1 MSSQS
6 AKPARSWL
14 IGTSAACDIKLSQS
28 TVSGQHCRL
37 TETDGGFLIEDLG
50 SRNGTFVG
58 NHRLDPRTPLR
69 VSPLQTI
76 LLADGVPVPWPDDI
90 QSSSSGSAP
99 SATPAARTIQIGR
112 APDCDVCLDYPMI
125 SAHHARISEQ
135 HGTYFIED
143 LNSRN
148 GTSLN
153 RVQNRI
159 THSPLQTTDDIFL
172 GSYKVSASWILQKR
186 KAVVGEAA
194 FATVLFQ
201 SQAMTIGRD
210 PACEQPVSHPTIS
223 WHHARLTRN
232 SAGTVLEDL
241 GSLNGTFLNG
251 VRISSKTQVQP
262 GQEIGIGSIRF
273 QLLPDGNLARRDY
286 AGNVSIEAQDVTVL
300 APDGRPLLEP
310 ISLVAY
316 PSELIAMMGPAGAG
330 KTTLLKALNGYSRP
344 ASGSVLFNGLNLYR
358 HYDRFSQQLAYVP
371 QDDIVHPQLTVREA
385 LYFSARLRTDLTD
398 DEIETR
404 IDKLLRE
411 LNLSDKKNTVIGS
424 PENKVLSGGQ
434 RKRVNIA
441 MELITDTPVLFLDEP
456 TSGLSSYDAEGVVH
470 LLKELSRQGKTII
483 ATIHQPSLH
492 VFREFDNLIML
503 TRDSGGCGTLAFFGP
518 AYPDSIDFLHPRTP
532 EQTQSS
538 PAEPGPEL
546 LLTGLAKS
554 TASDWSRRFRESR
567 YRKQFVEDRARQSAS
582 TIQAP
587 VKEASRRFNF
597 TQWIT
602 LLRRNTIVKLR
613 NRAQMAILGLQSP
626 LIAALIVLVY
636 GKVAATASTFQQ
648 FQDMAANIIG
658 IHILMVVAAIW
669 FGCNNATR
677 DIVGEWTIF
686 YRERMV
692 NLKLPSYVFSKF
704 ILLLALSVLQ
714 CAVMLGIVYFLSGL
728 KADFFRIGAVLVLA
742 SAVGTTLG
750 LAISARSSSTE
761 SAIALLP
768 IVLLPVIV
776 LGGGLKQ
783 IYRMPTAMQWLST
796 VIPSRWAFEYDLVN
810 EASHRNACLEVPGPC
825 ASPTSPV
832 HAGHGTAAS
841 SREPGNATFPT
852 GASSHEAAATNSPM
866 VSSSNA
872 ALQHAAQPLLY
883 SVDSAD
889 FQVPTTVQNGD
900 RVKPDP
906 SHSRRLNFLH
916 TLGIL
921 GSMLVVL
928 LSSVFIFLR
937 SRVPH

>member
-1 MSSQS
+1 MSSQP
-6 AKPARSWL
+6 AKPVRSWL
-14 IGTSAACDIKLSQS
+14 IGTSPACDLRLSQP

-37 TETDGGFLIEDLG
+37 TETDAGFLLEDLG
-50 SRNGTFVG
+50 SRNGTYVE
-58 NHRLDPRTPLR
+58 NRLLAPHTPLKI
-69 VSPLQTI
+69 SPLQHV
-76 LLADGVPVPWPDDI
+76 LLADNVPMPWPADI
-90 QSSSSGSAP
+90 KSSASA
-99 SATPAARTIQIGR
+99 APAPRTINIGR
-112 APDCDVCLDYPMI
+112 APDCDVCLDYPMV
-125 SAHHARISEQ
+125 SAHHARITE
-135 HGTYFIED
+135 HNGAYFIED

-153 RVQNRI
+153 RIHNRVQR
-159 THSPLQTTDDIFL
+159 SPLHPSDDIFL

-186 KAVVGEAA
+186 KAVLGEAA

-201 SQAMTIGRD
+201 AHSMTIGRD
-210 PACEQPVSHPTIS
+210 PACEQPVSHPAIS
-223 WHHARLTRN
+223 WHHSRLTRTP
-232 SAGTVLEDL
+232 AGTFIEDL

-251 VRISSKTQVQP
+251 VRISSKTQVSP

-273 QLLPDGNLARRDY
+273 QVLPDGNLARRDY

-310 ISLVAY
+310 VSLVAY

-344 ASGSVLFNGLNLYR
+344 ASGQVLFNGINLYR
-358 HYDRFSQQLAYVP
+358 HYDRFCQQLAYVP

-404 IDKLLRE
+404 IDTLLRD
-411 LNLSDKKNTVIGS
+411 LNLLDKKNTIIGS

-456 TSGLSSYDAEGVVH
+456 TSGLSSYDAEGVIH
-470 LLKELSRQGKTII
+470 LLKQLSQQGKTII

-503 TRDSGGCGTLAFFGP
+503 ARDSGGCGTLAFFGP
-518 AYPDSIDFLHPRTP
+518 AYPDSIEFLHPKSS
-532 EQTQSS
+532 EETQPN
-538 PAEPGPEL
+538 PADEPGPEL
-546 LLTGLAKS
+546 LLAGLAKCP
-554 TASDWSRRFRESR
+554 AAEWSRRFRESR
-567 YRKQFVEDRARQSAS
+567 YRKEFVEARSRQSAS
-582 TIQAP
+582 AIQAP
-587 VKEASRRFNF
+587 VQEASRRFSF
-597 TQWIT
+597 TQWLT
-602 LLRRNTIVKLR
+602 LLRRNAIVKVR
-613 NRAQMAILGLQSP
+613 NRAQLAILGLQSP

-636 GKVAATASTFQQ
+636 GQVAASAATFRQ
-648 FQDMAANIIG
+648 FQEMAANIIG

-704 ILLLALSVLQ
+704 LLLLALSILQ
-714 CAVMLGIVYFLSGL
+714 CAVMLGIVYLFSGL
-728 KADFFRIGAVLVLA
+728 KADFLQIGAVLVLA
-742 SAVGTTLG
+742 SAVGTSLG
-750 LAISARSSSTE
+750 LAISAGSSSTE

-783 IYRMPTAMQWLST
+783 IYLMPVPMQWVST
-796 VIPSRWAFEYDLVN
+796 VIPSRWAFEYNLVN
-810 EASHRNACLEVPGPC
+810 EASHRNSCIELPGPC
-825 ASPTSPV
+825 QPEAAAHTPAHPGRAE
-832 HAGHGTAAS
+832 HANSAP
-841 SREPGNATFPT
+841 SREPGGTILPP
-852 GASSHEAAATNSPM
+852 GSSRAPSSPSTAAQ
-866 VSSSNA
+866 
-872 ALQHAAQPLLY
+872 QHADQSRLY
-883 SVDSAD
+883 SVDAAD
-889 FQVPTTVQNGD
+889 FQVPVTLQNAV
-900 RVKPDP
+900 RAKPDP
-906 SHSRRLNFLH
+906 AHSRRLDFLH
-916 TLGIL
+916 TLGVL
-921 GSMLVVL
+921 AAMLFVFL
-928 LSSVFIFLR
+928 ASVFLFLR

>member
-1 MSSQS
+1 MSSQP
-6 AKPARSWL
+6 ARPARSWL
-14 IGTSAACDIKLSQS
+14 IGTSAACDIRLSES

-37 TETDGGFLIEDLG
+37 TESGGGFLLEDLG
-50 SRNGTFVG
+50 SRNGTFID
-58 NHRLDPRTPLR
+58 NRRIEPR
-69 VSPLQTI
+69 SPIKISALQCV
-76 LLADGVPVPWPDDI
+76 LLAADVPMPWPDGI
-90 QSSSSGSAP
+90 KAPASTASA
-99 SATPAARTIQIGR
+99 SARTITIGR
-112 APDCDVCLDYPMI
+112 APDCDVCLDYPMV
-125 SAHHARISEQ
+125 SAHHARITEEN
-135 HGTYFIED
+135 GAYFIED

-148 GTSLN
+148 GMSLN
-153 RVQNRI
+153 RIQNRI
-159 THSPLQTTDDIFL
+159 QRAPLERSDDIFL

-201 SQAMTIGRD
+201 AQSVTIGRD
-210 PACEQPVSHPTIS
+210 PACEIPVSHPTIS
-223 WHHARLTRN
+223 WHHARLTRTP
-232 SAGTVLEDL
+232 AGTFLEDL
-241 GSLNGTFLNG
+241 SSLNGTFFNG
-251 VRISSKTQVQP
+251 GRISSKTQVQP

-273 QLLPDGNLARRDY
+273 QVLSDGNLARRDY

-344 ASGSVLFNGLNLYR
+344 ASGQVLFNGLNLYR

-411 LNLSDKKNTVIGS
+411 LNLSDKKDTIIGS

-456 TSGLSSYDAEGVVH
+456 TSGLSSYDAEGVIH
-470 LLKELSRQGKTII
+470 LLKQLSGQGKTII

-503 TRDSGGCGTLAFFGP
+503 ARDSGGCGTLAFFGP
-518 AYPDSIDFLHPRTP
+518 AYPDSIDFLHPRSP
-532 EQTQSS
+532 EVTQSD
-538 PAEPGPEL
+538 PGAEPGPEL

-554 TASDWSRRFRESR
+554 PATEWSRRFRESR
-567 YRKQFVEDRARQSAS
+567 YRKEFVEDRARQSAS
-582 TIQAP
+582 TIQPA
-587 VKEASRRFNF
+587 VKPAGRRINF
-597 TQWIT
+597 AQWVT
-602 LLRRNTIVKLR
+602 LLRRNAIVKVR

-636 GKVAATASTFQQ
+636 GKVASTAATFQQ
-648 FQDMAANIIG
+648 FQDMAANVIG

-704 ILLLALSVLQ
+704 LLLLLLSVLQ
-714 CAVMLGIVYFLSGL
+714 CAVMLGIVYFLSDL
-728 KADFFRIGAVLVLA
+728 KADLLPIATVLILA
-742 SAVGTTLG
+742 SAVGTSLG
-750 LAISARSSSTE
+750 LAISARSSSTK
-761 SAIALLP
+761 P
-768 IVLLPVIV
+768 
-776 LGGGLKQ
+776 
-783 IYRMPTAMQWLST
+783 
-796 VIPSRWAFEYDLVN
+796 
-810 EASHRNACLEVPGPC
+810 
-825 ASPTSPV
+825 
-832 HAGHGTAAS
+832 AS
-841 SREPGNATFPT
+841 S
-852 GASSHEAAATNSPM
+852 
-866 VSSSNA
+866 A
-872 ALQHAAQPLLY
+872 ALRSSWRP
-883 SVDSAD
+883 V
-889 FQVPTTVQNGD
+889 GE
-900 RVKPDP
+900 
-906 SHSRRLNFLH
+906 RR
-916 TLGIL
+916 
-921 GSMLVVL
+921 
-928 LSSVFIFLR
+928 
-937 SRVPH
+937 

>member
-1 MSSQS
+1 MSTPS
-6 AKPARSWL
+6 ARPARSWL
-14 IGTSAACDIKLSQS
+14 IGTSPACDIQLPHP

-37 TETDGGFLIEDLG
+37 TETSDGFLLEDLN
-50 SRNGTFVG
+50 SRNGTFVE
-58 NHRLDPRTPLR
+58 NQRLAPHAPLKI
-69 VSPLQTI
+69 SALQSVF
-76 LLADGVPVPWPDDI
+76 LADNVSMPWPEGVK
-90 QSSSSGSAP
+90 SSSSAV
-99 SATPAARTIQIGR
+99 ATTAARTIQIGR

-125 SAHHARISEQ
+125 SAHHARITEQ
-135 HGTYFIED
+135 NGAYFLED

-148 GTSLN
+148 GTAI
-153 RVQNRI
+153 NRI
-159 THSPLQTTDDIFL
+159 HNRIQSAPLNPSDDIFL

-186 KAVVGEAA
+186 HAVVGEAA
-194 FATVLFQ
+194 FATVLFE
-201 SQAMTIGRD
+201 SHSMTFGRD

-223 WHHARLTRN
+223 WHHCRLTR
-232 SAGTVLEDL
+232 SPAGTFIEDL

-251 VRISSKTQVQP
+251 VRISGKTQVQP
-262 GQEIGIGSIRF
+262 GMEIGIGSVRF
-273 QLLPDGNLARRDY
+273 QVLPDGNLARRDY
-286 AGNVSIEAQDVTVL
+286 AGNVSIEARDVTVL

-310 ISLVAY
+310 VSLVAY

-344 ASGSVLFNGLNLYR
+344 ASGQVLFNGLNLYR
-358 HYDRFSQQLAYVP
+358 HFDRFCQQLAYVP
-371 QDDIVHPQLTVREA
+371 QDDIVHAELTVREA

-404 IDKLLRE
+404 IDNLLRE
-411 LNLSDKKNTVIGS
+411 LNLSDKKDTIIGS

-456 TSGLSSYDAEGVVH
+456 TSGLSSYDAEGVIQ
-470 LLKELSRQGKTII
+470 LLKRLSRQGKTII

-503 TRDSGGCGTLAFFGP
+503 ARDTGGCGTLAFFGP
-518 AYPDSIDFLHPRTP
+518 AYPDSIDFLHP
-532 EQTQSS
+532 SS
-538 PAEPGPEL
+538 PDETQQNPGKEPGPEL
-546 LLTGLAKS
+546 LLTGLAKNPA
-554 TASDWSRRFRESR
+554 TEWARRFRESR
-567 YRKQFVEDRARQSAS
+567 YRKEFIEDRAGKSGS

-587 VKEASRRFNF
+587 ASGASRRFNF
-597 TQWIT
+597 TQMFT
-602 LLRRNTIVKLR
+602 LLRRNAIVKVR
-613 NRAQMAILGLQSP
+613 NRAQMTILGLQSP

-636 GKVAATASTFQQ
+636 GKVASSASTFQQ
-648 FQDMAANIIG
+648 FQEMSANIIG

-704 ILLLALSVLQ
+704 ALLLLLSVLQ
-714 CAVMLGIVYFLSGL
+714 CGVMLGIVYFASGL
-728 KADFFRIGAVLVLA
+728 QADFWRIGLVLVLA
-742 SAVGTTLG
+742 SAVGTSLG

-783 IYRMPTAMQWLST
+783 IYRMPTAMQWVST
-796 VIPSRWAFEYDLVN
+796 VIPSRWSFEYNLVN
-810 EASHRNACLEVPGPC
+810 EASHRNTCLEVPGPC
-825 ASPTSPV
+825 TAPAAPQHPGHAAFPGGSSPAP
-832 HAGHGTAAS
+832 
-841 SREPGNATFPT
+841 
-852 GASSHEAAATNSPM
+852 AAAQ
-866 VSSSNA
+866 
-872 ALQHAAQPLLY
+872 QHAAQAQLF
-883 SVDSAD
+883 SVDAAD
-889 FQVPTTVQNGD
+889 FQVPMTIQNGD

-906 SHSRRLNFLH
+906 AHSRRLDFLH

-928 LSSVFIFLR
+928 LSSVFVFLR

>member
-1 MSSQS
+1 MSSQP

-14 IGTSAACDIKLSQS
+14 IGTSSSCDIRLSEP

-50 SRNGTFVG
+50 SRNGTFID
-58 NHRLDPRTPLR
+58 NHRIEPRTPLKI
-69 VSPLQTI
+69 SPLQSV
-76 LLADGVPVPWPDDI
+76 LLADDVPMPWPDDI
-90 QSSSSGSAP
+90 HSSSP
-99 SATPAARTIQIGR
+99 SAAPAARTIQIGR
-112 APDCDVCLDYPMI
+112 APDCDVCLDYPMV
-125 SAHHARISEQ
+125 SAHHARITEQ
-135 HGTYFIED
+135 NGSWFIED

-148 GTSLN
+148 GTALN

-159 THSPLQTTDDIFL
+159 QSAPLQPTDDIFL

-201 SQAMTIGRD
+201 SQSMTIGRD

-223 WHHARLTRN
+223 WHHSKLTRN
-232 SAGTVLEDL
+232 PAGTFIEDL

-262 GQEIGIGSIRF
+262 NQEIGIGSIRF
-273 QLLPDGNLARRDY
+273 QVLPDGNLARRDY

-344 ASGSVLFNGLNLYR
+344 ASGQVLFNGLNLYR

-385 LYFSARLRTDLTD
+385 LYFSARLRTDLSD

-411 LNLSDKKNTVIGS
+411 LNLSDKKDTIIGS

-456 TSGLSSYDAEGVVH
+456 TSGLSSYDAEGVIH
-470 LLKELSRQGKTII
+470 LLKQLSRQGKTII

-503 TRDSGGCGTLAFFGP
+503 ARDSGGCGTLAFFGP

-532 EQTQSS
+532 DQTQTN
-538 PAEPGPEL
+538 PGIEPGPEL
-546 LLTGLAKS
+546 LLTGLAKNPA
-554 TASDWSRRFRESR
+554 TEWSRLFRESR

-602 LLRRNTIVKLR
+602 LLRRNTIVKVR

-636 GKVAATASTFQQ
+636 GKVAASASTFQQ

-704 ILLLALSVLQ
+704 ILLLVLSVLQ
-714 CAVMLGIVYFLSGL
+714 CAVMLGIVYFLSDL

-783 IYRMPTAMQWLST
+783 IYRMPTAMQWVST
-796 VIPSRWAFEYDLVN
+796 VIPSRWAFEYNLVN
-810 EASHRNACLEVPGPC
+810 EASHRNNCLEVPGPC
-825 ASPTSPV
+825 TPPSAPAHSAHTP
-832 HAGHGTAAS
+832 AGANSLAGFGSGNPQQHTA
-841 SREPGNATFPT
+841 PP
-852 GASSHEAAATNSPM
+852 
-866 VSSSNA
+866 
-872 ALQHAAQPLLY
+872 QLY
-883 SVDSAD
+883 SVDAAD
-889 FQVPTTVQNGD
+889 FQVPTTTQNGE
-900 RVKPDP
+900 RVKPDS
-906 SHSRRLNFLH
+906 SHSRRLDFLH

-921 GSMLVVL
+921 GSMLVIL
-928 LSSVFIFLR
+928 LTSVFLFLR

>member
-14 IGTSAACDIKLSQS
+14 IGTSAACDIRLTEP

-37 TETDGGFLIEDLG
+37 TEADGGFLLEDLG
-50 SRNGTFVG
+50 SRNGTYVD
-58 NHRLDPRTPLR
+58 NRRLDPRAPIKI
-69 VSPLQTI
+69 SALQPV
-76 LLADGVPVPWPDDI
+76 LLAEGVPMPWPDGI
-90 QSSSSGSAP
+90 KAPASSA
-99 SATPAARTIQIGR
+99 AIPAAAAHTITLGR
-112 APDCDVCLDYPMI
+112 SPDCDVCLDYPMV
-125 SAHHARISEQ
+125 SAHHARITEEN
-135 HGTYFIED
+135 GAYFLED

-153 RVQNRI
+153 RIHNRI
-159 THSPLQTTDDIFL
+159 QRAPLQRSDDIFL

-201 SQAMTIGRD
+201 AQSMTIGRD
-210 PACEQPVSHPTIS
+210 PACELPVSHPTIS
-223 WHHARLTRN
+223 WHHSKLTRTP
-232 SAGTVLEDL
+232 AGTFIEDL
-241 GSLNGTFLNG
+241 GSLNGTFFNG

-262 GQEIGIGSIRF
+262 GQEIGIGSVRF
-273 QLLPDGNLARRDY
+273 QVLPDGNLARRDY

-310 ISLVAY
+310 VSLVAY

-344 ASGSVLFNGLNLYR
+344 ASGHVLFNGLNLYR

-411 LNLSDKKNTVIGS
+411 LNLSDKKETIIGS

-456 TSGLSSYDAEGVVH
+456 TSGLSSYDAEGVIH
-470 LLKELSRQGKTII
+470 LLKQLSSQGKTII

-503 TRDSGGCGTLAFFGP
+503 ARDTGGCGTLAFFGP
-518 AYPDSIDFLHPRTP
+518 AYPDSIDFLHPRAP
-532 EQTQSS
+532 EETQTN
-538 PAEPGPEL
+538 PAAESGPEL

-554 TASDWSRRFRESR
+554 PATEWSRRFRESR
-567 YRKQFVEDRARQSAS
+567 YRKEFVEDRARQSAS

-587 VKEASRRFNF
+587 VKPAGRRINF
-597 TQWIT
+597 TQWLT
-602 LLRRNTIVKLR
+602 LLRRNAIVKVR

-704 ILLLALSVLQ
+704 LLLLLLSVIQ
-714 CAVMLGIVYFLSGL
+714 CGIMLGIVYFLSDL
-728 KADFFRIGAVLVLA
+728 KADFWRIGAVLVLA
-742 SAVGTTLG
+742 SAVGTSLG

-783 IYRMPTAMQWLST
+783 IYRMPTAMQWVST
-796 VIPSRWAFEYDLVN
+796 VIPSRWAFEYNIVN
-810 EASHRNACLEVPGPC
+810 EAAHRNNCVEIPGPC
-825 ASPTSPV
+825 QAPS
-832 HAGHGTAAS
+832 ATAHS
-841 SREPGNATFPT
+841 GRPGNAALPS
-852 GASSHEAAATNSPM
+852 GASTSSAAQ
-866 VSSSNA
+866 
-872 ALQHAAQPLLY
+872 QHAAQAQLF

-889 FQVPTTVQNGD
+889 FQVPVTVQNGD

-906 SHSRRLNFLH
+906 AHSRRLDFLH
-916 TLGIL
+916 TLGVL
-921 GSMLVVL
+921 GSMLLVL
-928 LSSVFIFLR
+928 VTSVFIFLR

>member
-14 IGTSAACDIKLSQS
+14 IGTSAACDIRLTDP

-37 TETDGGFLIEDLG
+37 TETDGGFLLEDLG
-50 SRNGTFVG
+50 SRNGTYVE
-58 NHRLDPRTPLR
+58 NRLLEPRAPIR
-69 VSPLQTI
+69 ISALQPV
-76 LLADGVPVPWPDDI
+76 LLATEVPMPWPEGI
-90 QSSSSGSAP
+90 KASASAPASSSGTAVASAV
-99 SATPAARTIQIGR
+99 PAARTITIGR
-112 APDCDVCLDYPMI
+112 SPDCDVCLDYPMV
-125 SAHHARISEQ
+125 SAHHARITEENGS
-135 HGTYFIED
+135 YFLED

-153 RVQNRI
+153 RIHNRI
-159 THSPLQTTDDIFL
+159 QRAPLQRSDDIFL

-201 SQAMTIGRD
+201 AQSMTIGRD
-210 PACEQPVSHPTIS
+210 PACEIPVSHPTIS
-223 WHHARLTRN
+223 WHHSKLTRTP
-232 SAGTVLEDL
+232 AGTFIEDL
-241 GSLNGTFLNG
+241 GSLNGTFFNG

-262 GQEIGIGSIRF
+262 GQEISIGSVRF
-273 QLLPDGNLARRDY
+273 QVLPDGNLARRDY

-344 ASGSVLFNGLNLYR
+344 ASGHVLFNGLNLYR

-411 LNLSDKKNTVIGS
+411 LNLSDKKDTIIGS

-456 TSGLSSYDAEGVVH
+456 TSGLSSYDAEGVIH
-470 LLKELSRQGKTII
+470 LLKQLSGQGKTII

-503 TRDSGGCGTLAFFGP
+503 ARDTGGCGTLAFFGP
-518 AYPDSIDFLHPRTP
+518 AYPDSIDFLHPRSP
-532 EQTQSS
+532 EETQSTG
-538 PAEPGPEL
+538 AEPGPEL

-554 TASDWSRRFRESR
+554 PATEWSRRFKESR
-567 YRKQFVEDRARQSAS
+567 YRKEFVEDRARQSAS

-587 VKEASRRFNF
+587 VKPAGHHINF
-597 TQWIT
+597 TQWLT
-602 LLRRNTIVKLR
+602 LLRRNAIVKVR

-648 FQDMAANIIG
+648 FQDMSANIIG

-704 ILLLALSVLQ
+704 LLLLALSVAQ
-714 CAVMLGIVYFLSGL
+714 CAVMLGIVYFLCDL
-728 KADFFRIGAVLVLA
+728 KADFWRIGAVLVLA
-742 SAVGTTLG
+742 SAVGTSLG

-783 IYRMPTAMQWLST
+783 IYRMPTAMQWVST
-796 VIPSRWAFEYDLVN
+796 VIPSRWAFEYNIVN
-810 EASHRNACLEVPGPC
+810 EASHRNNCVEVPGPC
-825 ASPTSPV
+825 QPPTAPPHALGHANFPGGSSP
-832 HAGHGTAAS
+832 
-841 SREPGNATFPT
+841 
-852 GASSHEAAATNSPM
+852 AAAQ
-866 VSSSNA
+866 
-872 ALQHAAQPLLY
+872 QHVAQAQLF

-889 FQVPTTVQNGD
+889 FQVPMTVQNGE
-900 RVKPDP
+900 RAKPDA
-906 SHSRRLNFLH
+906 SHTRRLGFLH
-916 TLGIL
+916 SLGVL
-921 GSMLVVL
+921 GSMLFVL
-928 LSSVFIFLR
+928 VASVFVFLR